1 MNNGH
6 VAPTKHDPAGIEHQ
20 KPPPLFTSL
29 SHFIHQRFIWLLLGA
44 YVAAALWPGWGLWM
58 RDASLG
64 EVTIMQEKILIKL
77 PLLMLAL
84 LLLNAGLG
92 VRLSELRH
100 LSQSLVMLSAG
111 VIAKL
116 LIPSAFI
123 VGVSEAM
130 ELWHNPDEVQN
141 ILVGLALVAAMPI
154 AGSSTAWSLNANG
167 SMVISLGLVLATT
180 FLSPVT
186 TPLLLYSVSLIT
198 TGDYAED
205 LNEMASDGT
214 GLFLV
219 LSVVMPSIVGIILRF
234 LSGEHRISQTK
245 PYLKLINSVI
255 LLLLIYSNAAI
266 SLPQAIARH
275 DYDFLAVIFVI
286 TFGLCSLA
294 FATGWW
300 IAWLLRATG
309 SQRISLMFG
318 LGMSNNGTGLVLVSM
333 ALADHPQ
340 VMLPIIFYNL
350 IQQLMA
356 GSVGWMLLRKEF

>member
-1 MNNGH
+1 LIN
-6 VAPTKHDPAGIEHQ
+6 VKER
-20 KPPPLFTSL
+20 KPLSLITAL
-29 SHFIHQRFIWLLLGA
+29 SHLIQQRFIWLLLSA
-44 YVAAALWPGWGLWM
+44 YIVAALWPGWGLWM
-58 RDASLG
+58 RDVSLG
-64 EVTIMQEKILIKL
+64 KVTIMQEKILIKL
-77 PLLMLAL
+77 PLLMLAF

-92 VRLSELRH
+92 VRLSELKH

-116 LIPSAFI
+116 VIPIAFI
-123 VGVSEAM
+123 VGLSEAM

-167 SMVISLGLVLATT
+167 SMVISLGLVLMTT

-186 TPLLLYSVSLIT
+186 TPLILHSASLIT

-205 LNEMASDGT
+205 LNEMASG
-214 GLFLV
+214 GAGMFLV

-234 LSGEHRISQTK
+234 FSRERRISQAK

-266 SLPQAIARH
+266 SLPQAIAHH
-275 DYDFLAVIFVI
+275 DYDFLAVIFII

-309 SQRISLMFG
+309 AQRISLMFG

-340 VMLPIIFYNL
+340 VMLPIISYNL

-356 GSVGWMLLRKEF
+356 GSVGWMLLRKKF